1 MNTMIISGN
10 ATAKGDLR
18 YTSGGTAVLSF
29 TIGNNERI
37 SKDKEATLFMNCVL
51 FGKRA
56 ETIVQYIEK
65 GTRLLVQGRVE
76 QDNWVDK
83 NGNRRTSYNL
93 IVDKLDFMGCKNSSQ
108 TQKPVVKPKEEKEE
122 NIPTIDVDS
131 DDIPF

>member
-1 MNTMIISGN
+1 MIISGN
-10 ATAKGDLR
+10 ATAEGELR
-18 YTSGGTAVLSF
+18 YTGGGTAVLSF

-37 SKDKEATLFMNCVL
+37 SQDKEATLFMNCVL

-56 ETIVQYIEK
+56 EAIAKYIQK

-83 NGNRRTSYNL
+83 NGTKRTSYNL
-93 IVDKLDFMGCKNSSQ
+93 VVDKIDFIGCKNGNGS
-108 TQKPVVKPKEEKEE
+108 TKPANKPKAPKEE